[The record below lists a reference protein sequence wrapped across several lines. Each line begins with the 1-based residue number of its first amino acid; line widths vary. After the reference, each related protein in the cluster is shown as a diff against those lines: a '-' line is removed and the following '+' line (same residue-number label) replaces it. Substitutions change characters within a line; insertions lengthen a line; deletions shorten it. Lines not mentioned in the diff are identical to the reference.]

1 MISST
6 PAMYLV
12 ETTTPS
18 SSLVTSSPVPALHL
32 LLFHLNTTPA
42 Y

>member
-1 MISST
+1 VTSST

-12 ETTTPS
+12 EITTPS
-18 SSLVTSSPVPALHL
+18 SSLVTSPVPALHL